1 MGEEVPTESTP
12 TSDAIDS
19 KIMDILNPSLHHH
32 DLLQSYVRSPIESVS
47 NSKQSEELESLNK
60 NSSSLGTC
68 LAVESSEDADKE
80 SRVSHEPKKRKSN
93 KKQQKDKPEKSSIES
108 EMNIQKKKKKKRRY
122 DNGARRQEEV
132 YTDKDRAAA
141 VNMGTRDI
149 KLSLKMKQKQ
159 DRNLQLP
166 EDTEPSAMLALG
178 LREMRIGDI
187 TVAMNCINKALDL
200 EPNDK
205 NALIARSKCHLLLGE
220 PRKALQDAESALQH
234 KMKNASMAKTMY
246 CKAEAL
252 YHLGDFEMS
261 LVYYYR
267 GMRIRPEYG
276 QFRLGVQKAKD
287 AIKNVLRKD

>member
-1 MGEEVPTESTP
+1 
-12 TSDAIDS
+12 
-19 KIMDILNPSLHHH
+19 MDILNPTLHHH
-32 DLLQSYVRSPIESVS
+32 DLLQSYVRSPADSIS
-47 NSKQSEELESLNK
+47 NSKQSEEIENFNK
-60 NSSSLGTC
+60 NPSSLGTC
-68 LAVESSEDADKE
+68 LAAESSEDVDKE
-80 SRVSHEPKKRKSN
+80 SRISHEPRRKGNRKKEQKHKS
-93 KKQQKDKPEKSSIES
+93 EKSSIES
-108 EMNIQKKKKKKRRY
+108 EMNIQKKKKKKRRQ

-159 DRNLQLP
+159 DRNLNLP
-166 EDTEPSAMLALG
+166 EDTEPTAMLALG

-205 NALIARSKCHLLLGE
+205 TALIARSKCHLLLGE
-220 PRKALQDAESALQH
+220 PQKALQDAESALQH
-234 KMKNASMAKTMY
+234 KLKSVNMAKAMY

-252 YHLGDFEMS
+252 YHLNDFEMS

-276 QFRLGVQKAKD
+276 HFRLGVQKAKD
-287 AIKNVLRKD
+287 AIKNVLRKN